1 MAFRTFCRLISIWE
15 SKQANLDKLLFIAN
29 RYRQFTKGFLSR
41 PLNRDPIPMAMF
53 FLYMDV
59 GWILNTRGAVCY
71 GSIAVQ
77 CVRSEVLQ
85 GVFVFCGGLSCT
97 TIKVSVV

>member
-1 MAFRTFCRLISIWE
+1 
-15 SKQANLDKLLFIAN
+15 
-29 RYRQFTKGFLSR
+29 
-41 PLNRDPIPMAMF
+41 MAMF